1 MSRPDE
7 NWPALEET
15 LLTSMGISDS
25 GWVADRAAISEPG
38 LIDIRE
44 LLEPRLTEDQIGP
57 LMADLGRGF
66 ANAVEMACFQIKLRQ
81 DVANFAEQT
90 GYTKPV
96 PAKLGVLL
104 RDYIRNLRLVIE
116 RAQAGELRVTL
127 DQFVRDIE
135 RFEVLERLVTIH
147 LEECLRWKVIDPLQK
162 APEQAAEFLPQV
174 LEQLEV
180 SIAAGVKRGP
190 SEPALA
196 YLAGC
201 FVQFYRHAS
210 GTVPGRT
217 YNAYE
222 ERDTGMGLE
231 ICRLLA
237 GELHA
242 ALPEEHR
249 PAVPADMAKPYR
261 KAIKHQQSLDRQTPK
276 PQK

>member
-7 NWPALEET
+7 HWPALEET
-15 LLTSMGISDS
+15 FLTSMGIADS

-38 LIDIRE
+38 LTAIRE
-44 LLEPRLTEDQIGP
+44 RLEARLTTDLIGP
-57 LMADLGRGF
+57 LVADLGRGF

-81 DVANFAEQT
+81 DVATFAEQT

-104 RDYIRNLRLVIE
+104 RDYIRNLRLVLE

-135 RFEVLERLVTIH
+135 RFPVLERLVTIH
-147 LEECLRWKVIDPLQK
+147 LEECTRWKVIDPLRN

-201 FVQFYRHAS
+201 FVQSFRYAS

-237 GELHA
+237 GELQS

-261 KAIKHQQSLDRQTPK
+261 KAIKHQQGLDRQTPK